1 MTMRRL
7 LLVTGIVLTLMIPTW
22 SASGHPGPGGA
33 ISVPGDFPTIQAAVD
48 HARAGA
54 TVVVA
59 PGTYVEEVVIGR
71 DVTVRG
77 AGIGATV
84 VRSPAALTP
93 YGVHL
98 PDGRALTAVVRIG
111 RGAHVAMSGL
121 TVAGPI
127 PCGVEA
133 TGVHALQGATLDL
146 SDARVTGIQADAAT
160 CPPEDA
166 AGRAVVF
173 GTPPHIE
180 VDGQRGTT
188 AFGRVHDVRVDHFQ
202 HAGIS
207 VSGPADGPRSVV
219 TVDHTL
225 VAGGWTIPSFQ
236 AGFWIDV
243 DAVVDL
249 HDNQVRDVA
258 CGGPGCGP
266 DPIFEGQGIGV
277 LLLSLEPGTRV
288 VDNQIDRNDVG
299 ITQVDSPSCC
309 LVAHNSLRD
318 NRYFGIIV
326 QDGDGSTRGN
336 VIAGG
341 QSGIGVV
348 ADAVDTTFV
357 GRGDRISGTSD
368 APVREIECCGYTATA
383 TLTPPH

>member
-1 MTMRRL
+1 MRRL
-7 LLVTGIVLTLMIPTW
+7 LLTTGALLVLLVPTW
-22 SASGHPGPGGA
+22 PASGHGAPGT
-33 ISVPGDFPTIQAAVD
+33 IVVPRDYPTIQAALD
-48 HARAGA
+48 HAPAGA
-54 TVVVA
+54 TVVLG
-59 PGTYVEEVVIGR
+59 PGTFVEEIVIDH
-71 DVTVRG
+71 DVTLRG
-77 AGIGATV
+77 SGVGTTT
-84 VRSPAALTP
+84 VRSPAALTS

-98 PDGRALTAVVRIG
+98 PDGRALTAVIRIG
-111 RGAHVAMSGL
+111 HGARVTMSGL

-133 TGVHALQGATLDL
+133 TGIHALQRATLDL
-146 SDARVTGIQADAAT
+146 SDARVTGIQADPAS
-160 CPPEDA
+160 CPADDA
-166 AGRAVVF
+166 AGRAIVY

-249 HDNQVRDVA
+249 HDNQVRDVV
-258 CGGPGCGP
+258 CGGFGCGP

-288 VDNQIDRNDVG
+288 VDNEIDNNDVG

-309 LVAHNSLRD
+309 LVAHNTLGG
-318 NRYFGIIV
+318 NRYFGMIV
-326 QDGDGSTRGN
+326 QDGDGSTRAN
-336 VIAGG
+336 TITGG
-341 QSGIGVV
+341 RIGVGVV
-348 ADAVDTTFV
+348 ADAVDTV
-357 GRGDRISGTSD
+357 AQLRGDRISGTTE
-368 APVREIECCGYTATA
+368 APVREIECCGYTARA
-383 TLTPPH
+383 VVTPRQ